1 MFSKRF
7 GRKYVK
13 KQHPDD
19 VKGFK
24 LSTSQKMYSPFQM
37 QDTRYLEHLKH
48 HMKLRETQEGGIL
61 KRNELVESNKRQN
74 HQLEMDRLMNELHR
88 PNLPHATKEHM
99 TKRIEELKKLK
110 LV

>member
-19 VKGFK
+19 AKGFK
-24 LSTSQKMYSPFQM
+24 ISTSQKMYSPFQM

-48 HMKLRETQEGGIL
+48 HMKLREAHEGSL
-61 KRNELVESNKRQN
+61 LRRNELLESNKRQN
-74 HQLEMDRLMNELHR
+74 YQLEIDRLMGELHR
-88 PNLPHATKEHM
+88 PNLPHPTKEHM
-99 TKRIEELKKLK
+99 EKRIEELKKLK
-110 LV
+110 FV